1 MRKSTMST
9 QVIGRSPASPASAA
23 EAASERS
30 AIVALLDGASLEISA
45 HDAADIAEC
54 VSYLDPGTEVFI
66 SQPMGQPYHGAVAM
80 AARLRRAGFRPVPHI
95 TARALASLSA
105 LEDYLAR
112 ATGEA
117 GVEHV
122 LVIGGDRDR
131 PAGPFDSSLSVL
143 CTGALQRHGI
153 RRLSVGAYP
162 EGHPAISAKALT
174 DALLA
179 KRELARENGLQL
191 QIVTQFSFDAKPI
204 VSWTRQ
210 AAGLGIPVRVG
221 LAGPASI
228 TTLLK
233 FAARCGIGNS
243 VRLLRSRSDSIIR
256 LITEAGPEGVIRDLA
271 RSAGAGEAGF
281 AGLHLFTFGGLL
293 RSARWLRA
301 VRSGNFHFVPGQ
313 PGFRA
318 GTTD

>member
-1 MRKSTMST
+1 MPA
-9 QVIGRSPASPASAA
+9 QAIDRSLPDAAPA
-23 EAASERS
+23 EHQ
-30 AIVALLDGASLEISA
+30 AIVSLLEGASLEITA

-54 VSYLDPGTEVFI
+54 VGYLDPGTEIFI
-66 SQPMGQPYHGAVAM
+66 SQPMGQPYDGAVAM
-80 AARLRRAGFRPVPHI
+80 AARLRRAGFRPVPHV

-112 ATGEA
+112 ASGEA

-122 LVIGGDRDR
+122 LVVGGDRDR

-153 RRLSVGAYP
+153 RTLSVGGYP
-162 EGHPAISAKALT
+162 EGHPAIGAKALQ
-174 DALLA
+174 DALRA
-179 KRELARENGLQL
+179 KRELARENGLGIQV
-191 QIVTQFSFDAKPI
+191 VTQFSFDAAPI
-204 VSWTRQ
+204 VAWTRS
-210 AAGLGIPVRVG
+210 AAGLGIPVRAG

-243 VRLLRSRSDSIIR
+243 VRALKSRSDSIIR

-271 RSAGAGEAGF
+271 RASAAGEACF
-281 AGLHLFTFGGLL
+281 AGVHLFTFGGLL

-301 VRSGNFHFVPGQ
+301 VRAGNFHIVPGQ

-318 GTTD
+318 GTPAA

>member
-1 MRKSTMST
+1 MRKKHTMPAP
-9 QVIGRSPASPASAA
+9 VIDRSPSDPAQA
-23 EAASERS
+23 ERG
-30 AIVALLDGASLEISA
+30 AITALLEGASLEISA

-54 VSYLDPGTEVFI
+54 AGYLEPGTEVFI
-66 SQPMGQPYHGAVAM
+66 SQPMGQPYHGAVSL
-80 AARLRRAGFRPVPHI
+80 AARLRRAGFRPVPHV
-95 TARALASLSA
+95 TARALASVSA
-105 LEDYLAR
+105 LDDYLAR

-122 LVIGGDRDR
+122 LVVGGDRDR
-131 PAGPFDSSLSVL
+131 PAGPFDSSLAVL

-153 RRLSVGAYP
+153 RRLSVGGYP
-162 EGHPAISAKALT
+162 EGHPAIGPKALQ
-174 DALLA
+174 DALRA
-179 KRELARENGLQL
+179 KRELARENGLEL
-191 QIVTQFSFDAKPI
+191 QIVTQFAFDAAPI
-204 VSWTRQ
+204 VSWTRSV
-210 AAGLGIPVRVG
+210 AGLGIPVRVG

-243 VRLLRSRSDSIIR
+243 VRVLKSRSDSIIR
-256 LITEAGPEGVIRDLA
+256 LITEAGPEGLIRDLA
-271 RSAGAGEAGF
+271 RSATATDESLRARF

-301 VRSGNFHFVPGQ
+301 VRSGNFQFIPGQ

-318 GTTD
+318 GTPA

>member
-1 MRKSTMST
+1 MRKKLSMST
-9 QVIGRSPASPASAA
+9 PVIDRSATPSPAQAEHGAIAA
-23 EAASERS
+23 LVE
-30 AIVALLDGASLEISA
+30 GASLEISA

-54 VSYLDPGTEVFI
+54 AGYLDPGTEVFI
-66 SQPMGQPYHGAVAM
+66 SQPMGQPYHGAVAL
-80 AARLRRAGFRPVPHI
+80 AARLRRAGFRPVPHV

-131 PAGPFDSSLSVL
+131 PAGPFDSSLAVL

-153 RRLSVGAYP
+153 RKLSIGGYP
-162 EGHPAISAKALT
+162 EGHPAIGPKALR
-174 DALLA
+174 DALRA

-191 QIVTQFSFDAKPI
+191 QVVTQFAFDAQP
-204 VSWTRQ
+204 VVAWTRSI
-210 AAGLGIPVRVG
+210 AALDVPVRVG
-221 LAGPASI
+221 VAGPASI

-243 VRLLRSRSDSIIR
+243 VRVLKSRSDSIIR
-256 LITEAGPEGVIRDLA
+256 LITEAGPETVIRDLA
-271 RSAGAGEAGF
+271 LGAAAGEARF
-281 AGLHLFTFGGLL
+281 AGVHLYTFGGLL

-301 VRSGNFHFVPGQ
+301 VRSGNFQIVPGQ
-313 PGFRA
+313 PGFRVGTSA
-318 GTTD
+318 G

>member
-1 MRKSTMST
+1 MPT
-9 QVIGRSPASPASAA
+9 QAIDRSPSSDNA
-23 EAASERS
+23 EAERQ
-30 AIVALLDGASLEISA
+30 AIVSLLEGASLEITT

-54 VSYLDPGTEVFI
+54 AGYLDPGTEIFI
-66 SQPMGQPYHGAVAM
+66 SQPAGQPYHGAVAM
-80 AARLRRAGFRPVPHI
+80 AARLRRAGFRPVPHV

-112 ATGEA
+112 ASGEA

-153 RRLSVGAYP
+153 RKLSVGGYP
-162 EGHPAISAKALT
+162 EGHPAIGAKALQ
-174 DALLA
+174 DALRA
-179 KRELARENGLQL
+179 KRELARENSLGLQV
-191 QIVTQFSFDAKPI
+191 VTQFSFDALP
-204 VSWTRQ
+204 VVAWTRS
-210 AAGLGIPVRVG
+210 AGGLGIPVRVG

-243 VRLLRSRSDSIIR
+243 VRVLKSRSDSIIR

-271 RSAGAGEAGF
+271 RASTAGEARF
-281 AGLHLFTFGGLL
+281 AGVHLFTFGGLL

-301 VRSGNFHFVPGQ
+301 VRGGNFQIVPGQ

-318 GTTD
+318 GTPAA

>member
-1 MRKSTMST
+1 MRKKPAMPTPVIDRSLSDPT
-9 QVIGRSPASPASAA
+9 QAERRAIAS
-23 EAASERS
+23 
-30 AIVALLDGASLEISA
+30 LLEGASLEITA
-45 HDAADIAEC
+45 HDSADIAEC
-54 VSYLDPGTEVFI
+54 VGYLDPRTEVFI
-66 SQPMGQPYHGAVAM
+66 SQPMGQPYHGAVSL
-80 AARLRRAGFRPVPHI
+80 AARLSRAGFRPVPHV

-105 LEDYLAR
+105 LDDYLAR

-131 PAGPFDSSLSVL
+131 PAGPFDSSLAVL

-153 RRLSVGAYP
+153 RRVSIGGYP
-162 EGHPAISAKALT
+162 EGHPAISSKALQ
-174 DALLA
+174 DALRA

-191 QIVTQFSFDAKPI
+191 QIVTQFAFDAAPI
-204 VSWTRQ
+204 VAWTKSVARL
-210 AAGLGIPVRVG
+210 GLPVRVG

-243 VRLLRSRSDSIIR
+243 VRALKSRSDSIIR
-256 LITEAGPEGVIRDLA
+256 LITDAGPETVIRDLA
-271 RSAGAGEAGF
+271 RSAETGEASF
-281 AGLHLFTFGGLL
+281 AGVHLYTFGGLL

-301 VRSGNFHFVPGQ
+301 VRSGNFQIVPGQ

-318 GTTD
+318 GTPAG

>member
-1 MRKSTMST
+1 MPA
-9 QVIGRSPASPASAA
+9 QIIGRTSASTSAA
-23 EAASERS
+23 ELASER
-30 AIVALLDGASLEISA
+30 AGIVALLQGAALEISA

-54 VSYLDPGTEVFI
+54 VGYLDPGTEVFI

-80 AARLRRAGFRPVPHI
+80 AARLRRAGFRPVPHV

-112 ATGEA
+112 AVGDA

-122 LVIGGDRDR
+122 LVVGGDRDR
-131 PAGPFDSSLSVL
+131 PAGPFDSSLAVM

-162 EGHPAISAKALT
+162 EGHPAIGAKALN

-179 KRELARENGLQL
+179 KRELARENGLEL
-191 QIVTQFSFDAKPI
+191 QIVTQFSFDARP
-204 VSWTRQ
+204 VTAWTRQ
-210 AAGLGIPVRVG
+210 AAALGVPVRVG

-243 VRLLRSRSDSIIR
+243 VRVLRSRSDSIIR

-271 RSAGAGEAGF
+271 RSAAAGEARY
-281 AGLHLFTFGGLL
+281 AGVHLFTFGGLL

-301 VRSGNFHFVPGQ
+301 VRTGNLHFVPGQ

-318 GTTD
+318 GTAS

>member
-1 MRKSTMST
+1 MRKPPMST
-9 QVIGRSPASPASAA
+9 QIADPALSDAAPAESRAV
-23 EAASERS
+23 
-30 AIVALLDGASLEISA
+30 VALVQGASLEISA
-45 HDAADIAEC
+45 HDSADIAEC
-54 VSYLDPGTEVFI
+54 AGYLEPGTEIFI

-105 LEDYLAR
+105 LDDYLAR

-122 LVIGGDRDR
+122 LVVGGDRDR

-153 RRLSVGAYP
+153 RRVSAGGYP
-162 EGHPAISAKALT
+162 EGHPTIGPRALR
-174 DALLA
+174 DALHA
-179 KRELARENGLQL
+179 KRELARENGLEL
-191 QIVTQFSFDAKPI
+191 QIVTQFCFDAAPI
-204 VSWTRQ
+204 VSWSRNG
-210 AAGLGIPVRVG
+210 AGLGLPVRVG

-228 TTLLK
+228 VTLMK

-243 VRLLRSRSDSIIR
+243 VRMLKSRSDSIIR
-256 LITEAGPEGVIRDLA
+256 LMTEAGPESVIRDLA
-271 RSAGAGEAGF
+271 RSAGAGEATF
-281 AGLHLFTFGGLL
+281 AGVHLYTFGGLL

-301 VRSGNFHFVPGQ
+301 VRSGNFQIVPGQ

-318 GTTD
+318 GTSGA

>member
-1 MRKSTMST
+1 MST
-9 QVIGRSPASPASAA
+9 PVIGRSPASPVSAA
-23 EAASERS
+23 EAAAERS
-30 AIVALLDGASLEISA
+30 GIVGLLEGASLEIAA

-54 VSYLDPGTEVFI
+54 VSYLDPGTEIFI

-80 AARLRRAGFRPVPHI
+80 AVRLRRAGFRPVPHV

-117 GVEHV
+117 GVDHV
-122 LVIGGDRDR
+122 LVVGGDRDR
-131 PAGPFDSSLSVL
+131 PAGPFDSSLAVL
-143 CTGALQRHGI
+143 CTGALQRHGV
-153 RRLSVGAYP
+153 RRVSIGAYP
-162 EGHPAISAKALT
+162 EGHPAIGPKALQ

-179 KRELARENGLQL
+179 KRELARENGHEL
-191 QIVTQFSFDAKPI
+191 QIVTQFCFDAKPI

-210 AAGLGIPVRVG
+210 AARLGVPVRVG
-221 LAGPASI
+221 LAGPASL

-243 VRLLRSRSDSIIR
+243 VRLLRSRGDSIIR
-256 LITEAGPEGVIRDLA
+256 LITEAGPESVIRDLA
-271 RSAGAGEAGF
+271 RGAAAGEARF
-281 AGLHLFTFGGLL
+281 AGVHLFTFGGLL

-301 VRSGNFHFVPGQ
+301 VRAGNFHFVPGQ

-318 GTTD
+318 GAVT

>member
-1 MRKSTMST
+1 MPAP
-9 QVIGRSPASPASAA
+9 VIDRSSSSDNA
-23 EAASERS
+23 EAERQ
-30 AIVALLDGASLEISA
+30 AIVALLESASLEITT

-54 VSYLDPGTEVFI
+54 AGYLDPETEIFI

-80 AARLRRAGFRPVPHI
+80 AARVRRAGFRPVPHV
-95 TARALASLSA
+95 TARALASVSA

-112 ATGEA
+112 ASGEA

-122 LVIGGDRDR
+122 LVVGGDRDR

-153 RRLSVGAYP
+153 RKLSVGGYP
-162 EGHPAISAKALT
+162 EGHPAIGAKALR
-174 DALLA
+174 DALRA
-179 KRELARENGLQL
+179 KRELARENGLGL
-191 QIVTQFSFDAKPI
+191 QVVTQFAFDAAPI
-204 VSWTRQ
+204 VAWARS
-210 AAGLGIPVRVG
+210 AAGPGIPVRVG

-233 FAARCGIGNS
+233 YAARCGIGNS
-243 VRLLRSRSDSIIR
+243 VRVLKSRSDSIIR

-271 RSAGAGEAGF
+271 RAAAAGEARF
-281 AGLHLFTFGGLL
+281 AGVHLFTFGGLL

-301 VRSGNFHFVPGQ
+301 VRAGNFQIVPGQ

-318 GTTD
+318 GTPAA